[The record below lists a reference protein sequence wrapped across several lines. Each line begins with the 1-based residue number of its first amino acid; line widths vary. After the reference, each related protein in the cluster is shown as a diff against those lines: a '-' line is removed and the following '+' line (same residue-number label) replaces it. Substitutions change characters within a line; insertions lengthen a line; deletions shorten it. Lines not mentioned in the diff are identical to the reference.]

1 MYCQYTYNMVGV
13 IKVKTE
19 VLRMLKETD
28 DYLSGQ
34 ERLNVSRTAVWKV
47 IKQLETEGYEIEAV
61 RNRGYRLRFL
71 GDVLSQAELESSIDS
86 EWAGK
91 NILYFDETDSTNTEI
106 KKAAEKDAP
115 HGTLAVADYQSMGKG
130 RRGRSWAAPHG
141 VGIWMSL
148 LLRPELPPTCASML
162 TLVAALAVADGI
174 REVCDLEA
182 KIKWPND
189 IVVNGKKV
197 CGILTEMSTE
207 LECINY
213 IVTGIGINVANH
225 EFPEEIR
232 DVATSLYLETGK
244 EVRRS
249 QLIAAIMRAYEGY
262 YDKFMEIFSKEM
274 SDKYN
279 LLTPQIDGRYS
290 CTVTH
295 IQRKNTKFVSEVT
308 QDLKCEQCI
317 FMDIFP
323 FDYVPRD
330 RKKQVAQSRKAN
342 ILGKLLFLSGNPN
355 PIIDYDGIKG
365 EIMSLGCRL
374 AYVALKLLRIKPSW
388 IYKKYVDNATKYNK
402 SDEKGRYVTSYE
414 YVGSL
419 KDKIVAKDIFPLK
432 KVPFENTEINI
443 PNNNDKFLKK
453 VYGDYMKIP
462 PENER
467 VNHMP
472 LIIQF
477 EGEEPIY
484 AEK

>member
-1 MYCQYTYNMVGV
+1 MKKYSRSKQYDETVLKKLHGV
-13 IKVKTE
+13 QVE
-19 VLRMLKETD
+19 MLHDFAQVCEK
-28 DYLSGQ
+28 YKLPYFAVYG
-34 ERLNVSRTAVWKV
+34 TA
-47 IKQLETEGYEIEAV
+47 IGAV
-61 RNRGYRLRFL
+61 RHAGFIPWDDDIDVGMLRV
-71 GDVLSQAELESSIDS
+71 D
-86 EWAGK
+86 
-91 NILYFDETDSTNTEI
+91 
-106 KKAAEKDAP
+106 
-115 HGTLAVADYQSMGKG
+115 
-130 RRGRSWAAPHG
+130 
-141 VGIWMSL
+141 
-148 LLRPELPPTCASML
+148 
-162 TLVAALAVADGI
+162 
-174 REVCDLEA
+174 
-182 KIKWPND
+182 
-189 IVVNGKKV
+189 
-197 CGILTEMSTE
+197 
-207 LECINY
+207 
-213 IVTGIGINVANH
+213 
-225 EFPEEIR
+225 
-232 DVATSLYLETGK
+232 
-244 EVRRS
+244 
-249 QLIAAIMRAYEGY
+249 

-279 LLTPQIDGRYS
+279 LLTPQIDGQYS

-295 IQRKNTKFVSEVT
+295 IQRKNTIFVSEVT
-308 QDLKCEQCI
+308 QNLKCEQCI

-374 AYVALKLLRIKPSW
+374 VYVALKLLRIKPSW

-419 KDKIVAKDIFPLK
+419 KDKIAAKDIFPLK

>member
-34 ERLNVSRTAVWKV
+34 EICERLNVSRTAVWKV

-262 YDKFMEIFSKEM
+262 YDKFMENQNMKSLM
-274 SDKYN
+274 DVYN
-279 LLTPQIDGRYS
+279 S
-290 CTVTH
+290 
-295 IQRKNTKFVSEVT
+295 
-308 QDLKCEQCI
+308 
-317 FMDIFP
+317 
-323 FDYVPRD
+323 
-330 RKKQVAQSRKAN
+330 
-342 ILGKLLFLSGNPN
+342 
-355 PIIDYDGIKG
+355 
-365 EIMSLGCRL
+365 RL
-374 AYVALKLLRIKPSW
+374 ANCGTQVRVLSPGSEYTCMALGIDEMGELLVRTEDGKVCKVISGEVSVRGIYGYV
-388 IYKKYVDNATKYNK
+388 
-402 SDEKGRYVTSYE
+402 
-414 YVGSL
+414 
-419 KDKIVAKDIFPLK
+419 
-432 KVPFENTEINI
+432 
-443 PNNNDKFLKK
+443 
-453 VYGDYMKIP
+453 
-462 PENER
+462 
-467 VNHMP
+467 
-472 LIIQF
+472 
-477 EGEEPIY
+477 
-484 AEK
+484 